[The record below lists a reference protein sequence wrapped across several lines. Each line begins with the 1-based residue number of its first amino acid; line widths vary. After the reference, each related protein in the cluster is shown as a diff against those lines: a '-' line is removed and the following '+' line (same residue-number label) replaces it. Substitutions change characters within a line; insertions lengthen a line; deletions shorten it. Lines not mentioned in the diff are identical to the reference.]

1 MSYQNVQDDLIV
13 IEKEEREETGLKL
26 WKVIMSVV
34 VVGTLGVLGLSYSSN
49 GFKSQLSSVLSFK
62 SSSYSLT
69 DRLEMAYSGSIM
81 YTELSS
87 SEKKSLFEV
96 FKEKYSKQVRSWFYR
111 LSLLLFAYNYSFF
124 NKNVLLF
131 CNSTK
136 KRKKTTNT
144 RTSKPFWS

>member
-26 WKVIMSVV
+26 WKVIMCVV

-49 GFKSQLSSVLSFK
+49 GFKSQISSVLSFK

-96 FKEKYSKQVRSWFYR
+96 FKDKYSKQVRYLFFYR
-111 LSLLLFAYNYSFF
+111 PLFFLIFS
-124 NKNVLLF
+124 NKNSF
-131 CNSTK
+131 YFYSTK
-136 KRKKTTNT
+136 RRKKTTNT
-144 RTSKPFWS
+144 RTSNPFWS